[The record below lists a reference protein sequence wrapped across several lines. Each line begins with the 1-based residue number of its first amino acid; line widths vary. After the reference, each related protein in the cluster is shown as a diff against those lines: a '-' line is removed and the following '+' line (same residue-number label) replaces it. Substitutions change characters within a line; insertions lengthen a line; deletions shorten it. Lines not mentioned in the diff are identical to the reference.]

1 MKRWMVAV
9 VLSLSILVSAAY
21 ADNASQRIIA
31 EDLLQTMKI
40 DQMMKP
46 LFEQMRSMMEQ
57 QFMRLGAAEDM
68 KPILKKYNDKLF
80 NTIEETINWKTMK
93 EDLISIYVN
102 TFNEEELKAMLAFY
116 KSPVGQSVIQK
127 MPAAMQES
135 AVKMQKRI
143 PELQEKV
150 RKISEEMAA
159 EIKTEMEKKKSQQ

>member
-1 MKRWMVAV
+1 MKRWMGVI
-9 VLSLSILVSAAY
+9 VLSLSMLVSTAY
-21 ADNASQRIIA
+21 GDNTSQRMTA

-57 QFMRLGAAEDM
+57 QFMRLGASEDM

-80 NTIEETINWKTMK
+80 NTIEETVNWKTMK
-93 EDLISIYVN
+93 EDLIGIYVN
-102 TFNEEELKAMLAFY
+102 TFNEDELKAMLAFY

-127 MPAAMQES
+127 MPAVMQES
-135 AVKMQKRI
+135 AAKMQKRL

-159 EIKTEMEKKKSQQ
+159 EIKTEMEKKKSQ